1 MRPKSSIKRV
11 LSSELSVP
19 RCLTWQM
26 PRRWASAMTALSSM
40 KAVLSNSAMTLRSW
54 RPECTESL
62 CRASDD
68 RFLCSHT
75 MYSR

>member
-1 MRPKSSIKRV
+1 
-11 LSSELSVP
+11 
-19 RCLTWQM
+19 
-26 PRRWASAMTALSSM
+26 MTALSSM